1 MKIFKIGTPVITVS
15 GSVRGIITAVSI
27 RGDGGQYQSHE
38 VSYFQNGEYKCVW
51 LMSFEF
57 NPDVSNKKK
66 AGFKDYEKKDETIY
80 LIDVKTIE
88 I

>member
-1 MKIFKIGTPVITVS
+1 
-15 GSVRGIITAVSI
+15 
-27 RGDGGQYQSHE
+27 
-38 VSYFQNGEYKCVW
+38 
-51 LMSFEF
+51 MSFEF